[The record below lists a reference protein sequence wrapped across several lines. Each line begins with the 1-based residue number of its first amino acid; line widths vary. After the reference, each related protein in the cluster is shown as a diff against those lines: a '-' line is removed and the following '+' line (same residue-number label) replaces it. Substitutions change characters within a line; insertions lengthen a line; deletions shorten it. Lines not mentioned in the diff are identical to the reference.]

1 MADTANNNSA
11 PQGDTLGRR
20 AWRKLKASP
29 LTLACFGII
38 GVYLLLA
45 IFGFAGLTPDFQQK
59 VGEKFLA
66 PSLIKPSIWLGTDV
80 FGRSVLYKLMAGAR
94 TAITLGVLVACIS
107 VPIGLCMGAV
117 AGYFGGKI
125 DTAVQWVYSVIV
137 SVPYILLIIAVS
149 YSLGKGLLSICLAP
163 WVSLMPWVSSAGWGF
178 AA

>member
-1 MADTANNNSA
+1 MADTANDKLA

-107 VPIGLCMGAV
+107 VPIGPGINSQQTSGDSLPARW
-117 AGYFGGKI
+117 K
-125 DTAVQWVYSVIV
+125 YSPGLV
-137 SVPYILLIIAVS
+137 STLTMRLDESPRHLRTWHCLIILWCS
-149 YSLGKGLLSICLAP
+149 TS
-163 WVSLMPWVSSAGWGF
+163 
-178 AA
+178 